1 MPSIAPRVRRVAPR
15 FTPAAYEPSPS
26 ASLARGSFVHGSF
39 SAPGPALARRNVALL
54 ALGLAAACGPTPRP
68 PEGAPT
74 RGEGSPGDPGAVA
87 DGGYALAV
95 TVDDLPFTGSAAPGD
110 DPLRATGRILGHL
123 ADVGAPATGFVNC
136 DRVDEEGAAVIAAWR
151 DAGHG
156 LGNHTADH
164 VAVDDALG
172 VEDRETRED
181 DEAARAAN
189 DEAPFDAW
197 GASVARC
204 RNRLAAFTGTT
215 PRWFRYPYLRRG
227 ATVERRDRAAAS
239 VAAAG
244 HRVAPVTIDTSDWA
258 LVAPYV
264 EALRARDEGRA
275 RSIAEAYVTHV
286 VAAARHYRTLAR
298 RDHGREVAQVLLLH
312 ANALAADHLGAVLA
326 ALAED
331 GARFVMLDEALED
344 PVYARPEVYVG
355 EIGLSWLY
363 RIASGAAEAWRWDR
377 AQRAAMRIRFGARPP
392 ATDAWIDADLRWR
405 ALAPGT
411 WAVTH
416 VGPFES
422 HSLVAEMPDG
432 TLLLA
437 DTPPTTDATER
448 LLGFLRARF
457 GPRPLVAIDG
467 HSHSDSSGGNA
478 AVLAAGGRVYGS
490 DDTAA
495 RIRASGPGVPHM
507 LVDTAAGTP
516 LAERYRETRRV
527 PPDHVFPADE
537 GLSLRFGGEEV
548 RVFHPG
554 HAHAPDNVV
563 TWLPA
568 RRVLFG
574 GCMVIGMERIGYT
587 GEADMAAWPG
597 AIRRLEAL
605 DPAFVV
611 PGHGERFGPEALG
624 HTLRLL
630 EEAAGGGS

>member
-1 MPSIAPRVRRVAPR
+1 VTGDHGGGGVDPVPRGRI
-15 FTPAAYEPSPS
+15 T
-26 ASLARGSFVHGSF
+26 RGRYGSF
-39 SAPGPALARRNVALL
+39 SAPRPGLARRNAALL

-68 PEGAPT
+68 PEKAPAP
-74 RGEGSPGDPGAVA
+74 GEASPGDPGAEA

-95 TVDDLPFTGSAAPGD
+95 TVDDLPFTGPTAPGD

-123 ADVGAPATGFVNC
+123 ADDGAPATGFVNC
-136 DRVDEEGAAVIAAWR
+136 DRVDEAGTAVIAAWR

-164 VAVDDALG
+164 AAVDDALG
-172 VEDRETRED
+172 AQDGEARER
-181 DEAARAAN
+181 DEAARGAN
-189 DEAPFDAW
+189 DDAPLDAW

-204 RNRLAAFTGTT
+204 RNRLAALTGAS

-227 ATVERRDRAAAS
+227 ATAAVRYRAAAA
-239 VAAAG
+239 VAVAG
-244 HRVAPVTIDTSDWA
+244 HRVAPVTIDTADWA
-258 LVAPYV
+258 LVAPYA
-264 EALRARDEGRA
+264 EALRAGDDGRA
-275 RSIAEAYVTHV
+275 REIGEAYVTHV
-286 VAAARHYRTLAR
+286 VAAARHYRARAR

-312 ANALAADHLGAVLA
+312 ANALAADHLGAVLS

-331 GARFVMLDEALED
+331 GARFVSLDEALRD
-344 PVYARPEVYVG
+344 RVYTRREVYVG

-363 RIASGAAEAWRWDR
+363 RIAPGAAEAWRWDR
-377 AQRAAMRIRFGARPP
+377 AQLAALRIRFGGRAP
-392 ATDAWIDADLRWR
+392 ATDAWVDADLRWR

-416 VGPFES
+416 VGPFDS

-467 HSHSDSSGGNA
+467 HSHTDSSGGNA
-478 AVLAAGGRVYGS
+478 AVLAAGGSVYGAE
-490 DDTAA
+490 DTAA
-495 RIRASGPGVPHM
+495 RIRAEGPAVPEL

-516 LAERYRETRRV
+516 LADRYRETRRV
-527 PPDHVFPADE
+527 PPDHTFPAAQ
-537 GLSLRFGGEEV
+537 GLVLRFGGEAV

-587 GEADMAAWPG
+587 GDADMAAWPD
-597 AIRRLEAL
+597 AIRRLQAL

-611 PGHGERFGPEALG
+611 PGHGARFGPEALV

-630 EEAAGGGS
+630 EEAAGGP